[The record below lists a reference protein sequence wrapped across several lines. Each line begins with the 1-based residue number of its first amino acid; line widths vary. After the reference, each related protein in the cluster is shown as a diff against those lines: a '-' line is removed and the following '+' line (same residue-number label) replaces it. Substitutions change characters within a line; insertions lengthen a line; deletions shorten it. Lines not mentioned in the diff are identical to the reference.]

1 MAFTSDSVKV
11 FLEVLDSGSF
21 SAAARRLKRVPSAIS
36 MNISQL
42 EAELDMQLFDRSA
55 REAIPTTAAL
65 ALEPKARQVQQQ
77 LRELQTQALQLHQG
91 LEKRLT
97 LAIAPELLSA
107 AWNGPLATLAAEFPA
122 LEVEVRSEPQADAL
136 RLLHEGSV
144 QIALV
149 FERPTLDE
157 RERFQEF
164 GSELLVAVAAPD
176 YSELTA
182 HDGAV
187 REEHLM
193 TMRQI
198 LVGSGDMNGADTRML
213 LSRKIWLTDSHL
225 ATLSLV
231 QAGLGWAWLP
241 KTLIQPAL
249 SSGTLVEIA
258 FENMSNELRLW
269 VDIVWV
275 KNRPLALGA
284 QRYIE
289 LMRIQAGSA
298 P

>member
-1 MAFTSDSVKV
+1 MAFTSETVKV

-36 MNISQL
+36 MSISQL

-55 REAIPTTAAL
+55 REAIPTAAAR
-65 ALEPKARQVQQQ
+65 ALEPKARQAQQQ

-107 AWNGPLATLAAEFPA
+107 AWNGPLATLAQEFPA

-136 RLLHEGSV
+136 RLLHEGAV

-149 FERPTLDE
+149 FERPNLDE

-164 GSELLVAVAAPD
+164 GSELLVAVAAPN
-176 YSELTA
+176 YPELKA
-182 HDGAV
+182 YGGPI
-187 REEHLM
+187 RQEHLIN
-193 TMRQI
+193 MRQI
-198 LVGSGDMNGADTRML
+198 LVGSGNVTKADTRMP

-241 KTLIQPAL
+241 KTLIQHLL
-249 SSGTLVEIA
+249 SAGQLVEIA
-258 FENMSNELRLW
+258 FENVSNELCLW

-275 KNRPLALGA
+275 KDRPLALGA
-284 QRYIE
+284 KRYLE
-289 LMRIQAGSA
+289 LMRA
-298 P
+298 